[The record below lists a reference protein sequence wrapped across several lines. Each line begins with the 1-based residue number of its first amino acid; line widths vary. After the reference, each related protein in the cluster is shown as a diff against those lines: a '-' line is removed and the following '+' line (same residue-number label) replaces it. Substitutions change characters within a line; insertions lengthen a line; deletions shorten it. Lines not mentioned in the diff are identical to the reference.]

1 MAIVDKTWK
10 ATWIWDNT
18 YVGHDVT
25 GDHQLVYFRRSFTVP
40 TGTSPKLVLN
50 VTADSRY
57 RLYVNGQSVC
67 VGPCKGDQFT
77 HYYESVDVSH
87 LLKSGINTVAVVVL
101 HYMLSQPFSKG
112 SAGPI
117 SIWRTQSGG
126 LLVEG
131 ILQDGTGREIEQL
144 HTDDLWKCTGNTG
157 FRIVPSQL
165 VMWLGG
171 VESVDGNH
179 VPHGWTSTDYDDSA
193 WNRAI
198 SISQTQGYAG
208 ELKPWSLTPRPIPL
222 LYETDAIFSA
232 IKKYEGVAIEKAVAW
247 LDSSLYSSSHS
258 ITLEPHSR
266 LTLELDAGELT
277 TAYITLAMQGGRG
290 TVIRIL
296 CSECYEPIESDP
308 YFGGGR
314 VKRVRDDE
322 SGKLVGDSDIYL
334 VSGMGGKTVESEVY
348 EPFWFRTFRFVRLE
362 VDVAEEAII
371 LESFSYRETG
381 YPLDVQASYQ
391 CSDAELNEMW
401 ELSVRSL
408 RRCMHET
415 YEDCPYYEQLQYSM
429 DTRLQMLFTYQ
440 LSADDRLGRRALYD
454 FHSSQLPSGM
464 LQSRYPSALPQVI
477 PSFSLYF
484 IDMVDE
490 HYTYFGDLGVIKQ
503 YLPTILAL
511 LDWFEN
517 RKTEEGLVGPT
528 PTEYWTYFDWVQG
541 WPDGAPS
548 WSDKVPVIMLSLM
561 YAAALKKSGK
571 LLSLMG
577 WNDAGQEIV
586 NRASSVLQS
595 VKKHAWSA
603 ETGLFRDG
611 SGIEEYSQHTQVW
624 AVLSGMVT
632 GDEARIL
639 MQKTLAEQLTE
650 VSLPMAYGLFTALQ
664 SVGLYKDAFKL
675 WDRWRLFA
683 GKNLTTLPEDATDGP
698 RSDCHAWSA
707 VPLIQFPLTILG
719 VKPAEPGY
727 GSLRIEPHTH
737 GLLWAKGRV
746 ATVRGMVDV
755 DWKVDG
761 ENFEI
766 KVVGPKDIKGT
777 VCLPD
782 GSERQFIGETHCKCC
797 IPHSPL
803 IR

>member
-1 MAIVDKTWK
+1 MATKNRNWK
-10 ATWIWDNT
+10 ASWIWNEQH
-18 YVGHDVT
+18 VGKR
-25 GDHQLVYFRRSFTVP
+25 GMNDHQLAYFRRTFTVP
-40 TGTSPKLVLN
+40 TGAIPKLVLD

-57 RLYVNGQSVC
+57 RLFVNGQSVC

-77 HYYESVDVSH
+77 HYYETVDVSH
-87 LLKSGINTVAVVVL
+87 LLIPGVNTVAVVVL
-101 HYMLSQPFSKG
+101 HYRFSLPFEKG
-112 SAGPI
+112 VAGPI
-117 SIWRTQSGG
+117 SIWRTPIGG

-131 ILQDGTGREIEQL
+131 ILKDEMGKEIEHL
-144 HTDDLWKCTGNTG
+144 HTDDQWKSIGNHS
-157 FRIVPSQL
+157 FQIVPSQL

-198 SISQTQGYAG
+198 TISNAHGNYG
-208 ELKPWSLTPRPIPL
+208 ELMPWLLTVRPIPM
-222 LYETDAIFSA
+222 LYETDTRFSA
-232 IKKYEGVAIEKAVAW
+232 IKKYEGVAKEQAVAW
-247 LDSSLYSSSHS
+247 LESSFGGSHS

-266 LTLELDAGELT
+266 VTLELDAGELT
-277 TAYITLAMQGGRG
+277 TAYITLAMRGGSG

-308 YFGGGR
+308 NLGGCR
-314 VKRVRDDE
+314 VKGVRDDE
-322 SGKLVGDSDIYL
+322 SGKLVGDPDVYL
-334 VSGMGGKTVESEVY
+334 VSGMGGKTVKSEVY

-362 VDVAEEAII
+362 VDVAEEAMI

-381 YPLDVQASYQ
+381 YPLDVQANFQ

-454 FHSSQLPSGM
+454 FHSSRLPSGM

-503 YLPTILAL
+503 YIPTILAL

-528 PTEYWTYFDWVQG
+528 PTDYWTYFDWVQG
-541 WPDGAPS
+541 WPDGAPA
-548 WSDKVPVIMLSLM
+548 WSDKVPVMMLSLM

-571 LLSLMG
+571 LLSLVG
-577 WNDAGQEIV
+577 WNDAGQEIL
-586 NRASSVLQS
+586 NRASSILKS
-595 VKKHAWSA
+595 VKQQAWSA
-603 ETGLFRDG
+603 EKRLYRDG

-683 GKNLTTLPEDATDGP
+683 GKNLTTLPEDASDGP

-719 VKPAEPGY
+719 VKPDEPGY
-727 GSLRIEPHTH
+727 GSLRIEPHIH

-755 DWKVDG
+755 DWKIDG

-766 KVVGPKDIKGT
+766 KVVGPKDMKGT

-782 GSERQFIGETHCKCC
+782 GSERQFIGETHSKCC
-797 IPHSPL
+797 IPHSL
-803 IR
+803 VIR